1 MCPGLPYNLVAGF
14 HGLISKEGGRRERQ
28 TDREIQRESQEEAAL
43 PSMTSLHLCYIPVVE
58 TDMEFCLGSRG
69 GKQTLSSGGE
79 VQGSERAC
87 RTRNI
92 AEVLLGEHNLSYSTA
107 GVTDL
112 FLEAICGH

>member
-1 MCPGLPYNLVAGF
+1 MSWPSLQPGGW
-14 HGLISKEGGRRERQ
+14 ISWANFQRRGKERE
-28 TDREIQRESQEEAAL
+28 TDRQRDTERESGGSLIAFYDLASPLLYSCGRDRHGVL
-43 PSMTSLHLCYIPVVE
+43 PGFKGRE
-58 TDMEFCLGSRG
+58 TDS
-69 GKQTLSSGGE
+69 SSGGE

-92 AEVLLGEHNLSYSTA
+92 AEALLGEHNLSYSTA